1 MAGREYPERPLV
13 GVGGIVVARE
23 RVLLVRRAR
32 EPLRGKWS
40 LPGGMVEVGETL
52 AEAVR
57 REIAEET
64 GLTVRVGSIVK
75 VLDRITRDEQ
85 KRVQFHYVL
94 VDFLCRVE
102 GGKLRAASDVS
113 EARWV
118 RREELAQ
125 YGLRPETLRIIEK
138 GLEEA
143 MAKAAK
149 RNRKSPGSS

>member
-1 MAGREYPERPLV
+1 
-13 GVGGIVVARE
+13 
-23 RVLLVRRAR
+23 
-32 EPLRGKWS
+32 
-40 LPGGMVEVGETL
+40 MVEVGETL

>member
-57 REIAEET
+57 RELAEET

>member
-102 GGKLRAASDVS
+102 GGTLRAASDVS